1 MIWIIAIGVVFF
13 LLLIWFIS
21 VYNRFQSLVNGAE
34 AVTGQIRVALKKR
47 LDMITQLYQSVKSYA
62 KFERSTLQEITRM
75 RSNVLNSNIE
85 DIKNIDAQSRSFLSR
100 LLVTVENYPQLK
112 TSGTVKEIMN
122 TVKSVEDEISRLRY
136 TYNNIIQE
144 YNTKLSIFPSNIIA
158 SMLGFKKKPYLEFE
172 EDINKTPNLEW

>member
-100 LLVTVENYPQLK
+100 LLVTVENYP
-112 TSGTVKEIMN
+112 
-122 TVKSVEDEISRLRY
+122 
-136 TYNNIIQE
+136 
-144 YNTKLSIFPSNIIA
+144 
-158 SMLGFKKKPYLEFE
+158 
-172 EDINKTPNLEW
+172 